1 MTAATSRPLRLA
13 VYGVLSESAGSSAA
27 AYPVLMAE
35 LLERGHVVEFF
46 GNPSYVRPRSL
57 ERFPNYRF
65 HPLHLE
71 AMERLWYRAEPY
83 EMARTLVSQL
93 GIAAY
98 QREAVR
104 RIERAS
110 EREPFDLILCTDMQ
124 PLWSATLPLVGWPQG
139 PPHTEGAAL
148 RSPELARLAVR
159 SSGLGNYLAVQGFY
173 AYRMVTGRL
182 ALGAADTLL
191 CGSRWAGSEW
201 IRFGAEPAR
210 VRPIPYPVDTEAFS
224 RVPALEPQATTTFLW
239 LGRSVPRKRLDLFVA
254 GFELLRRRHPNV
266 RARIVGDV
274 LAHPFGRAV
283 FEGRNAIPE
292 LSLEGGVPRDKVPAL
307 FGEVSVLVQPSQ
319 SENFGF
325 SLAEALAAG
334 RPVVGGPT
342 NGTFEYAGEAGF
354 GFSEY
359 SAESVASAMERAM
372 LAVTSLGPELSRRAR
387 EAARVFAIASV
398 TERVLDACDEVLARR
413 GTPGR
418 RRAAVV

>member
-1 MTAATSRPLRLA
+1 MTDRARRPLRLA

-35 LLERGHVVEFF
+35 LLERGHAVEFF
-46 GNPSYVRPRSL
+46 GNPSYVRPRTL
-57 ERFPNYRF
+57 ERYPNYRF
-65 HPLHLE
+65 HPLHIE
-71 AMERLWYRAEPY
+71 AMERLWYRTEASEF
-83 EMARTLVSQL
+83 ARAAVAQL

-98 QREAVR
+98 QREAIR
-104 RIERAS
+104 QIERES
-110 EREPFDLILCTDMQ
+110 ERERFDLILCTDMQ
-124 PLWSATLPLVGWPQG
+124 PLWSAKLPLVGWPQG

-148 RSPELARLAVR
+148 RSSELARLAVR
-159 SSGLGNYLAVQGFY
+159 SLGAKQYLAIQGFY
-173 AYRMVTGRL
+173 AYRMLASRL

-191 CGSRWAGSEW
+191 CGSRWAGDEW
-201 IRFGAEPAR
+201 IRFGAEPVR
-210 VRPIPYPVDTEAFS
+210 VRPIPYPVDTAAFS
-224 RVPALEPQATTTFLW
+224 RVPALEPRATTTFLW

-254 GFELLRRRHPNV
+254 AFERLRRRYPNV

-283 FEGRNAIPE
+283 LEGRSAIPG
-292 LSLEGGVPRDKVPAL
+292 LSIEGGVARESVPQL
-307 FGEVSVLVQPSQ
+307 FGDVDVLVQPSQ

-342 NGTFEYAGEAGF
+342 NGTFEYAGEGGF

-372 LAVTSLGPELSRRAR
+372 LAATNLGPELSRRAR
-387 EAARVFAIASV
+387 EAASIFAIASV
-398 TERVLDACDEVLARR
+398 TERVLAACDDVLARR
-413 GTPGR
+413 AVSGR
-418 RRAAVV
+418 RRGTVL